1 LDSVSTDMWPMILTV
16 LAVLKDCSGSRAVTY
31 N

>member
-1 LDSVSTDMWPMILTV
+1 MWPMILTV

>member
-1 LDSVSTDMWPMILTV
+1 MWPMILTV
-16 LAVLKDCSGSRAVTY
+16 LAMLIDCSGSRAVTY

>member
-1 LDSVSTDMWPMILTV
+1 MDMWPMILTV
-16 LAVLKDCSGSRAVTY
+16 LAMLKDCSGSHAVTY